1 MMNQVLN
8 FPPAIY
14 FRNSNRGTLAF
25 SSLKIPLDKS
35 CLHPR
40 NRTAFKK
47 KKCSVVLF
55 SLPVSCKVVDQAEHS
70 LLEKDAVCDGGN
82 FTVFPH
88 IQTLRNFPK
97 EELFGRVVMVRFDSV
112 VLLQGRKGHQSPA
125 ANAFS
130 TIKYLYEAGAKVVLV
145 GSWRETINS
154 RFSSEPCPSVESV
167 AEFLSSVLELQVV
180 PVKYVSV
187 CMHSGVGD
195 SKRSDI
201 LLLANLFHFKG
212 ERANCSKFAKELVFG
227 VDIVVND
234 AFSESHKV
242 LASTVGGGNLAD
254 KVGALHSLT
263 STCDGLIFVGSM
275 AFQIMHALGVPVPMK
290 LVKLGALKEAVSI
303 VETAKLRNIP
313 LVLPKDFWCIKNHA
327 WNQIEIFSAYSISEG
342 WQPVDI
348 GPRSLQEMIYLLS
361 KCKKIIW
368 IGPSRFSSSKQDK
381 GGTLELAETLGNLS
395 SCDITFVGKIE
406 FEELLG
412 KSKSFS
418 NDNFVKNAAVVWEVL
433 KGRELPGL
441 LALDRAYPYQV
452 DWSVAYG
459 DPTRPLVVD
468 VGSGNGLFL
477 VGMARRRKD
486 MNFLG
491 LEINAKLVDRCVEDI
506 HRLDLHNVHFI
517 ATNATCTFRSI
528 VSSYPGELVLVS
540 IQCPNPD
547 FNKPEYRWRMLQRSL
562 VEAIADMLKFGGKV
576 FLQSDIEA
584 VALRLKNEF
593 LKYGKGKL
601 VLMEHSEDVPVNELG
616 WLEKNPFGVPSD
628 WEQHVLDR
636 GDPMY
641 RLLLSKVESRG

>member
-1 MMNQVLN
+1 MNQVLN

-14 FRNSNRGTLAF
+14 FRNLNRGSLAF
-25 SSLKIPLDKS
+25 SSLKTPLEKS
-35 CLHPR
+35 CFHPR

-47 KKCSVVLF
+47 RKCSVVLF

-70 LLEKDAVCDGGN
+70 LLEKDTVCDGGD

-97 EELFGRVVMVRFDSV
+97 EELFGKVVMVRFDSM
-112 VLLQGRKGHQSPA
+112 VLLQGKKGHQPP

-145 GSWRETINS
+145 GGWSKTINS

-180 PVKYVSV
+180 PVKYVKV

-201 LLLANLFHFKG
+201 LLLANLFHYKG
-212 ERANCSKFAKELVFG
+212 ERANCSNFAKELASG

-242 LASTVGGGNLAD
+242 LASTVGIASFCNAYIAGFYFEEGMRKLKKIIKTTKKPYMAIIGGGNLAD
-254 KVGALHSLT
+254 KVAALHSLT

-290 LVKLGALKEAVSI
+290 LVELGALKEAVSI

-327 WNQIEIFSAYSISEG
+327 LNQLEIFSAYSISEG

-348 GPRSLQEMIYLLS
+348 GPRSLQEMIYLVS

-406 FEELLG
+406 FEEILG

-418 NDNFVKNAAVVWEVL
+418 NDNFVKTAAVVWEVL
-433 KGRELPGL
+433 KGRKLPGL
-441 LALDRAYPYQV
+441 LALDR
-452 DWSVAYG
+452 
-459 DPTRPLVVD
+459 
-468 VGSGNGLFL
+468 
-477 VGMARRRKD
+477 
-486 MNFLG
+486 
-491 LEINAKLVDRCVEDI
+491 
-506 HRLDLHNVHFI
+506 
-517 ATNATCTFRSI
+517 
-528 VSSYPGELVLVS
+528 
-540 IQCPNPD
+540 
-547 FNKPEYRWRMLQRSL
+547 
-562 VEAIADMLKFGGKV
+562 V

-584 VALRLKNEF
+584 VALRMKNEI
-593 LKYGKGKL
+593 LEYGKGKL
-601 VLMEHSEDVPVNELG
+601 VLMEHSEDVAVNQLG

-641 RLLLSKVESRG
+641 RLLLYKVETRG